1 MARIPGVLSFVT
13 VALLLSTAIA
23 QQIDANSAEYI
34 NAATVVTAYDHFMQS
49 CDRNSLSAADAES
62 FATWESDNLVPQ
74 FRAHLAETD
83 PNQTGP
89 VWEIRDELAN
99 QFESYG
105 ISGCFGALALITTPQ
120 ADLFDTAP
128 AVMAALGSTSDSQPQ
143 TTTPLPADPKG
154 NQQASTVADADGVA
168 AELRDQIDGFA
179 FDAKYGF
186 GIGGFMTIDVI
197 PVVLFTTGDVLLKI
211 EQLSAVDSIAH
222 GKQSD
227 PEAWSMW
234 RRQGNEIQVERSAG
248 WENLPF
254 TATYSELPSG
264 FQLSGRYRSIGG
276 GGSIAFGGT
285 TSVAAWTDYVFV
297 EGGVVLRGGGASG
310 SSEFGNTSVVVANL
324 PPDQRGRY
332 EINGLMLNM
341 HFENGDSFSYVLVT
355 DPGSDNSAIW
365 LDGVAY
371 TPRR

>member
-1 MARIPGVLSFVT
+1 MTRLLRALSFAT
-13 VALLLSTAIA
+13 VVLLLSTAFA
-23 QQIDANSAEYI
+23 QQIDTNSAEYI
-34 NAATVVTAYDHFMQS
+34 NAATVVTAFDHFMES
-49 CDRNSLSAADAES
+49 CDRDSLPTADAES
-62 FATWESDNLVPQ
+62 FAKWESDNLVPQ

-89 VWEIRDELAN
+89 VWEIRDELAD

-128 AVMAALGSTSDSQPQ
+128 AVMAALGSGVGSQPQ
-143 TTTPLPADPKG
+143 TTTPLPADPQSD
-154 NQQASTVADADGVA
+154 QQATTVSDADGVA
-168 AELRDQIDGFA
+168 EELRNQIDSFA

-186 GIGGFMTIDVI
+186 GIGGFMAIDVI
-197 PVVLFTTGDVLLKI
+197 PIVLFTTGDVLLKI

-222 GKQSD
+222 GRQLD
-227 PEAWSMW
+227 PEAWSKW

-264 FQLSGRYRSIGG
+264 FQLNGRYRSIGG
-276 GGSIAFGGT
+276 GGTIAFGGT
-285 TSVAAWTDYVFV
+285 TSVAAWTDYVFM

-324 PPDQRGRY
+324 PPNQRGRY

-341 HFENGDSFSYVLVT
+341 HFEDGYSFSYVLVT
-355 DPGSDNSAIW
+355 DPGSDDSAIW